1 MRHSSS
7 IAAIWRATM
16 RLHRRQFLRLAAGA
30 ATLPIVSRFAWAQ
43 AYPTRPVR
51 IVVPQAAGGG
61 TDIRARLI
69 GQWLSE
75 RLGQPFVIENRPG
88 AGGTIGT
95 EAAVKALPDGHTLL
109 LIGTSSAINA
119 TLYQNLSFNLL
130 RDMSPIASISRNTL
144 VFVVHPS
151 VPVRSV
157 PELIAC
163 ARANPGKLNIASA
176 GNGSSAH
183 LTSELFKIMTGID
196 MVHVPYRGGAPATT
210 DLIAGQVQVSFDDIT
225 ASIEHIRA
233 GKLRALAVTT
243 TARSDALPDIP
254 VVSDFLPG

>member
-1 MRHSSS
+1 MK
-7 IAAIWRATM
+7 
-16 RLHRRQFLRLAAGA
+16 LPRRQFLHLAAGA
-30 ATLPIVSRFAWAQ
+30 AALPVVSRFVWAQ

-51 IVVPQAAGGG
+51 IIVPQAPGGG

-75 RLGQPFVIENRPG
+75 RLGQPFVVENRPG

-95 EAAVKALPDGHTLL
+95 EAAVKAPPDGHTLL

-130 RDMSPIASISRNTL
+130 RDMSPIGSISRNTL

-157 PELIAC
+157 PELIAY
-163 ARANPGKLNIASA
+163 ARSNPGKLNIASA
-176 GNGSSAH
+176 GNGTSAH
-183 LTSELFKIMTGID
+183 LTGELF
-196 MVHVPYRGGAPATT
+196 
-210 DLIAGQVQVSFDDIT
+210 
-225 ASIEHIRA
+225 
-233 GKLRALAVTT
+233 
-243 TARSDALPDIP
+243 
-254 VVSDFLPG
+254 